1 MIIRDQKPVERSTA
15 GLGNI
20 RAKLMLVLLC
30 LLWGINW
37 PVMKIALQ
45 EIPPLSMR
53 TISSAFAALTLL
65 GACVV
70 SRRRLRIASA
80 KSWGH
85 VCVISLLNIGF
96 FSILSAYAQ
105 ITAATTRVT
114 ILAYTMPI
122 WAVLLAWAVLRER
135 PNASQTLAVVL
146 CALGLAVLIYPLAKG
161 GVPLG
166 LLLALAAGAV
176 WGAGT
181 VYIKWAQLELDPLGA
196 LAACNRVRRDCGLS
210 YRGRWP
216 AEPRPCARERD
227 IGGCVRRYLWQ
238 WSCLRNVAADPATT
252 ACGDCVARRA
262 RYSSSWSRLYRSDYR
277 RKAKRRRHYR
287 LRTDL
292 CGFGKCAVRTIDAC
306 AG

>member
-1 MIIRDQKPVERSTA
+1 MTIRDQKRAERSTA

-65 GACVV
+65 GICAV

-122 WAVLLAWAVLRER
+122 WAVLLAWMVLRER
-135 PNASQTLAVVL
+135 PNASQTLALVL
-146 CALGLAVLIYPLAKG
+146 CALGLGQMKG
-161 GVPLG
+161 SCR
-166 LLLALAAGAV
+166 
-176 WGAGT
+176 
-181 VYIKWAQLELDPLGA
+181 VYTI
-196 LAACNRVRRDCGLS
+196 
-210 YRGRWP
+210 GRS
-216 AEPRPCARERD
+216 
-227 IGGCVRRYLWQ
+227 G
-238 WSCLRNVAADPATT
+238 SPATASIT
-252 ACGDCVARRA
+252 RPR
-262 RYSSSWSRLYRSDYR
+262 SRPVFS
-277 RKAKRRRHYR
+277 
-287 LRTDL
+287 
-292 CGFGKCAVRTIDAC
+292 G
-306 AG
+306 